1 MYIYNY
7 MYTFIVLIVVASHN
21 VITVRY
27 RRHLHCDVMVSWT
40 RITALILP
48 YSVCV
53 SHTLNA
59 RRVTFGSVIAICR
72 IMVASDLNAGIAS
85 HVNTSHCGIWRVAL
99 THYMVRL
106 TGHLL
111 HTYTYVY
118 SNQPY
123 IFVYIY
129 THVPIYGL
137 MCTCT
142 LIRRRVSMPVVYHSI
157 TILACHP
164 HMFVLCTCVVSFL
177 YNYCLGHRVSL
188 PLV

>member
-1 MYIYNY
+1 

-72 IMVASDLNAGIAS
+72 IMDASDLNAGIAS

-123 IFVYIY
+123 IFIYKYTCAYIWSYVYLYIDTTSCQY
-129 THVPIYGL
+129 ARG
-137 MCTCT
+137 
-142 LIRRRVSMPVVYHSI
+142 
-157 TILACHP
+157 
-164 HMFVLCTCVVSFL
+164 VSFH
-177 YNYCLGHRVSL
+177 NDIGVSSIYVRIVYVCCVIFVQL
-188 PLV
+188 LFGTSCVLAIGIVG